1 MKLTAENYYDLK
13 QEYMSYSQF
22 MQFRQCEAQALADIE
37 GRWRRPETTALL
49 QGSYIDAHVEGR
61 LDGFIAEHPEMISS
75 RGPTKGELKA
85 EYGQLNNI
93 ITRMERDKFF
103 LSFLEGDKQTI
114 LTGEIAGVLFKGKLD
129 IVTSGRIVDFKCVRD
144 FENIYDP
151 REGRRVNFVLYWG
164 YDYQAAIYTELARQ
178 SGLGEPEYYIAAVTK
193 EAEPDLV
200 VIHISKEI
208 LALRLQEIEY
218 EAPQYQKIKEAED
231 KTEAVRCERCDY
243 CKSTKELKEVIELE
257 ELDYD

>member
-13 QEYMSYSQF
+13 QEYMSYSQY

-85 EYGQLNNI
+85 EYRQLNNI

-129 IVTSGRIVDFKCVRD
+129 IVTSGRIVDFKCVKD
-144 FENIYDP
+144 FQSIYDT
-151 REGRRVNFVLYWG
+151 RRAERVNFIEYWG
-164 YDYQAAIYTELARQ
+164 WTYQAAIYTELARQ
-178 SGLGEPEYYIAAVTK
+178 SGLGEPQYYIAAVTK
-193 EAEPDLV
+193 ETEPDLA
-200 VIHISKEI
+200 VIHIPKDI

-218 EAPQYQKIKEAED
+218 LAPTYQAIKLGIAEPY
-231 KTEAVRCERCDY
+231 RCERCDY